1 MTLIIKHPVISE
13 KSIQQGS
20 VSKCAFVVDQRAN
33 AVQVKAAVEKFFKVK
48 VTKVNMMNVAG
59 KPKRMGRRKV
69 TRANWRK
76 AIVTLAPGQS
86 IKLFEETVKDGDQ
99 KA

>member
-1 MTLIIKHPVISE
+1 MSLIIKHPVISE

-20 VSKCAFVVDQRAN
+20 VNKYAFVVDQRAN
-33 AVQVKAAVEKFFKVK
+33 AYQVKAAVEKFFKVK
-48 VTKVNMMNVAG
+48 VTKVNMINVAG
-59 KPKRMGRRKV
+59 KPKRMGRRKI

-86 IKLFEETVKDGDQ
+86 IKLFEETAKDDSQ

>member
-20 VSKCAFVVDQRAN
+20 VSKYAFVVDQRAN
-33 AVQVKAAVEKFFKVK
+33 AHQVKLAVERFFKVK

-59 KPKRMGRRKV
+59 KPKRVGRRRV
-69 TRANWRK
+69 YRANWRK

-86 IKLFEETVKDGDQ
+86 IKLFEETAKDDSQ

>member
-1 MTLIIKHPVISE
+1 MSLIIKHPVISE
-13 KSIQQGS
+13 KSIQQGA
-20 VSKCAFVVDQRAN
+20 VSKYAFVVDQRAN
-33 AVQVKAAVEKFFKVK
+33 ATQVKAAVEKFFKVK

-76 AIVTLAPGQS
+76 AIVTLASGQS
-86 IKLFEETVKDGDQ
+86 IKLFEETAKD
-99 KA
+99 AS

>member
-1 MTLIIKHPVISE
+1 MSLIIKHPVISE

-20 VSKCAFVVDQRAN
+20 VSKYAFVVDQRAN
-33 AVQVKAAVEKFFKVK
+33 AIQVKAAVETFFKVK
-48 VTKVNMMNVAG
+48 VTKVNMINVAG

-86 IKLFEETVKDGDQ
+86 IKLFEETVKDGSQ

>member
-1 MTLIIKHPVISE
+1 MSLILKHPVISE

-20 VSKCAFVVDQRAN
+20 VSKYAFVVDQRAN
-33 AVQVKAAVEKFFKVK
+33 AIQVKAAVEKFFKVK
-48 VTKVNMMNVAG
+48 VTKVNMINIAG

-69 TRANWRK
+69 SRASFRK
-76 AIVTLAPGQS
+76 AIVTLASGQS
-86 IKLFEETVKDGDQ
+86 IKLFEETVKDDNQ